1 VEEGLMATTDRAA
14 DRVGPTPAEGAAMG
28 APTSAPPA
36 PEGRLTRNLRTVG
49 MVWHREIIRFR
60 RSPAR
65 IVSGLAQPVLF
76 LFVLGAGI
84 KPLAAG
90 RVAGGVDFQQFIFP
104 GVIAMSVLFSSLFSA
119 ISIVWDREFGFLR
132 EMLVAPVSRTAL
144 VIGKAVGSGS
154 VAVAQGLILLLAAP
168 IVGVSLDPAE
178 LLAMFGLLLLLAFS
192 LNAFGMVVA
201 TRMQRMESFQM
212 VMSLVINPMLFLSG
226 AIFPLQGIPTWL
238 EVATRINPAT
248 YGVDPI
254 RRVIL
259 CGDAAPLTYGDW
271 VVPIGLEVL
280 IVLALGVAM
289 LAVAARAMAKTE

>member
-1 VEEGLMATTDRAA
+1 MATTDRAA
-14 DRVGPTPAEGAAMG
+14 ADHAGPATAERAAAG
-28 APTSAPPA
+28 TTATVAPPTA
-36 PEGRLTRNLRTVG
+36 EGRLARNLRTVG
-49 MVWHREIIRFR
+49 MVWRREIIRFR

-104 GVIAMSVLFSSLFSA
+104 GVVAMSVLFSSLFSA

-168 IVGVSLDPAE
+168 IVGVSLDPVE
-178 LLAMFGLLLLLAFS
+178 LVAMFGLLLLLAFS

-226 AIFPLQGIPTWL
+226 AIFPLQGLPTWL
-238 EVATRINPAT
+238 EVATRVNPAT

-259 CGDAAPLTYGDW
+259 GDDAAPLTYGDW
-271 VVPIGLEVL
+271 VVPIWFEVL
-280 IVLALGVAM
+280 IVLAVGAAM
-289 LAVAARAMAKTE
+289 LAVAARAMARTE